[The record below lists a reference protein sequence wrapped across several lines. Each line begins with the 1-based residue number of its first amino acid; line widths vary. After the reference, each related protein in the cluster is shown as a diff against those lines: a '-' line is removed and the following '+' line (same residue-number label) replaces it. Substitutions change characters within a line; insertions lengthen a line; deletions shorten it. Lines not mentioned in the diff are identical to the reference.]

1 MFKAHPLSALVL
13 PAPVDLQREAHF
25 QMVQTARF
33 SLADWIVQTPERVA
47 PFAYRDLRTKT
58 TSDFYTAFVSHAN

>member
-1 MFKAHPLSALVL
+1 MFECVCELESSNSLLLLNISLQFDHQMFKAHPLSALVL

-33 SLADWIVQTPERVA
+33 SLAD
-47 PFAYRDLRTKT
+47 
-58 TSDFYTAFVSHAN
+58 